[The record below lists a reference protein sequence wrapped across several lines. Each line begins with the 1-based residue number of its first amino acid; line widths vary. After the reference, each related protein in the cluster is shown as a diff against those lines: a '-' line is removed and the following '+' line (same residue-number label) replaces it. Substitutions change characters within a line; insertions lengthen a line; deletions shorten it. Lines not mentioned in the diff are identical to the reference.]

1 MAEKLTDIA
10 DILKNNTVNN
20 VLTKYTSQFNFE
32 VSGSW
37 QKQNKCFVSDGSV
50 TKPEVSVN

>member
-37 QKQNKCFVSDGSV
+37 QKQNKCCVSDGSV